1 MQGGP
6 APTELKLEERTM
18 DFITQVTNQLQKMTE
33 SEKDAWILSQA
44 KLTAEE
50 HQGDF
55 LYSLTGG
62 KKVLGMPSAQEIADF
77 CQKVEAGRHLS

>member
-1 MQGGP
+1 
-6 APTELKLEERTM
+6 M

-44 KLTAEE
+44 KLTAEG
-50 HQGDF
+50 HQEDF
-55 LYSLTGG
+55 LHSLTGG

-77 CQKVEAGRHLS
+77 CQKVKAGDIMVGLHG